1 MHRFKL
7 FVTALA
13 VAIVLLV
20 TNTTAFAE
28 QKIGLVDMEK
38 VLNNYDKAKA
48 AQADL
53 QANQEELQKM
63 LIDAKKQIDNAK
75 SDKDKEK
82 LQQEIA
88 DKITQKSK
96 TFKENFTQKWE
107 VVENNVLSTI
117 KQVADSEDYT
127 LVMDKQSVIAGGEDI
142 TDKVMSALK

>member
-127 LVMDKQSVIAGGEDI
+127 LVMDKQSVIAGGDDI

>member
-13 VAIVLLV
+13 VAVVLFV

-38 VLNNYDKAKA
+38 ILNSYDKAKA
-48 AQADL
+48 VQADL

-63 LIDAKKQIDNAK
+63 LTDAKKQIDNAK

-82 LQQEIA
+82 LQQEMA

-107 VVENNVLSTI
+107 VVESNVLSTI

>member
-53 QANQEELQKM
+53 QAKQEELQKM

-127 LVMDKQSVIAGGEDI
+127 LVMDKQSVIAGGDDI